1 MKTEGASG
9 RTRKMN
15 IRDYTVYIAFV
26 AFFLIFTITLR
37 NVGNGFANPNNLMNI
52 LRQTCLS
59 AVMSVGM
66 CCVIGAGQID
76 LSIGYVVGLS
86 SVLTAMALNSW
97 GIVPAILVGLAVG
110 FVAGAVNGFLIAY
123 LKLPAFLATLG
134 TQMIWQ
140 GASRTISH
148 LKAISIV
155 NETFINIFGG
165 GNIGMVPVLFV
176 WMLVICVIGWIVLNK
191 TSFGRKVLAVGGNA
205 RSAKYSGINIERVQM
220 AVMIISGVLAALA
233 GILWTGRFG
242 GGRYSLGE
250 TSGTDVIAA
259 TVLGGASMA
268 GGKASIAGAVFG
280 SILIG
285 MLNNALVMYGLDTH
299 QQMMISGLVIILAVA
314 VTIMHEPL
322 K

>member
-1 MKTEGASG
+1 MKNNGSNKTA
-9 RTRKMN
+9 RKLN

-26 AFFLIFTITLR
+26 AFFLIFTVSLR
-37 NVGNGFANPNNLMNI
+37 NVGNGFANINNLMNI
-52 LRQTCLS
+52 LRQTCLA

-66 CCVIGAGQID
+66 CCVIGAGLID
-76 LSIGYVVGLS
+76 LSIGNVVGLS
-86 SVLTAMALNSW
+86 SVLTAMALNKF
-97 GIVPAILVGLAVG
+97 GIVPAIIVGLLVGLAVG
-110 FVAGAVNGFLIAY
+110 LVNGSLIAY
-123 LKLPAFLATLG
+123 LKLPAFIATLG

-148 LKAISIV
+148 LKAITII
-155 NETFINIFGG
+155 NQNFINIFGG
-165 GNIGMVPVLFV
+165 GNVGVVPVLFI
-176 WMLVICVIGWIVLNK
+176 WMLVICSLGWIMVNK

-220 AVMIISGVLAALA
+220 SVMIISGMLAALA
-233 GILWTGRFG
+233 GILWTGRFA

-268 GGKASIAGAVFG
+268 GGKASIMGAVFG
-280 SILIG
+280 SVLIG

-299 QQMMISGLVIILAVA
+299 QQMMVSGLVIILAVA
-314 VTIMHEPL
+314 VTVKRESL

>member
-1 MKTEGASG
+1 MKKDGAN
-9 RTRKMN
+9 TQKRKLN

-26 AFFLIFTITLR
+26 AFFLIFTVTLA
-37 NVGNGFANPNNLMNI
+37 NVGNGFANTSNLMNI

-66 CCVIGAGQID
+66 CCVIGAGLID
-76 LSIGYVVGLS
+76 LSIGNVVGLS
-86 SVLTAMALNSW
+86 SVLTAMTLNKC
-97 GIVPAILVGLAVG
+97 GIVPAVLVGLAVG
-110 FVAGAVNGFLIAY
+110 LVVGLANGFLIAY

-148 LKAISIV
+148 LKAISII
-155 NETFINIFGG
+155 NKPFINIFGG
-165 GNIGMVPVLFV
+165 GTIGVVPVLFV
-176 WMLVICVIGWIVLNK
+176 WMIVICTLGWIMLNK

-205 RSAKYSGINIERVQM
+205 RSAKYSGINIEHVQM

-233 GILWTGRFG
+233 GVLWTGRFA

-268 GGKASIAGAVFG
+268 GGKASIVGAVFG
-280 SILIG
+280 SVLIG

-299 QQMMISGLVIILAVA
+299 QQMMVSGVVIILAVA
-314 VTIMHEPL
+314 VTIKHEPL

>member
-1 MKTEGASG
+1 MLSRFFSRFLTQDIAMDLGTANTLLY
-9 RTRKMN
+9 TRKH
-15 IRDYTVYIAFV
+15 
-26 AFFLIFTITLR
+26 
-37 NVGNGFANPNNLMNI
+37 
-52 LRQTCLS
+52 
-59 AVMSVGM
+59 
-66 CCVIGAGQID
+66 
-76 LSIGYVVGLS
+76 
-86 SVLTAMALNSW
+86 
-97 GIVPAILVGLAVG
+97 GI
-110 FVAGAVNGFLIAY
+110 
-123 LKLPAFLATLG
+123 
-134 TQMIWQ
+134 
-140 GASRTISH
+140 
-148 LKAISIV
+148 
-155 NETFINIFGG
+155 FINEPS
-165 GNIGMVPVLFV
+165 VVAV
-176 WMLVICVIGWIVLNK
+176 DAV
-191 TSFGRKVLAVGGNA
+191 SRKVLAVGGNA

-314 VTIMHEPL
+314 VTIKHEPL

>member
-140 GASRTISH
+140 GASRTISTSRRSPSSMKRSSTS
-148 LKAISIV
+148 LAAAISAWSRCCSC
-155 NETFINIFGG
+155 G
-165 GNIGMVPVLFV
+165 
-176 WMLVICVIGWIVLNK
+176 CS
-191 TSFGRKVLAVGGNA
+191 SFA
-205 RSAKYSGINIERVQM
+205 S
-220 AVMIISGVLAALA
+220 LA
-233 GILWTGRFG
+233 G
-242 GGRYSLGE
+242 SC
-250 TSGTDVIAA
+250 
-259 TVLGGASMA
+259 
-268 GGKASIAGAVFG
+268 
-280 SILIG
+280 
-285 MLNNALVMYGLDTH
+285 
-299 QQMMISGLVIILAVA
+299 
-314 VTIMHEPL
+314 
-322 K
+322 

>member
-59 AVMSVGM
+59 AVMSVGR

-140 GASRTISH
+140 GASRT
-148 LKAISIV
+148 
-155 NETFINIFGG
+155 IFGG

-314 VTIMHEPL
+314 VTIKHEPL

>member
-1 MKTEGASG
+1 MK
-9 RTRKMN
+9 RNDRLKRKIN

-26 AFFLIFTITLR
+26 VLFLFFTITLR
-37 NVGNGFANPNNLMNI
+37 NVGNGFASTNNLMNI

-66 CCVIGAGQID
+66 CCVIGAGLID
-76 LSIGYVVGLS
+76 LSIGNVVGLS
-86 SVLTAMALNSW
+86 SVLTAMTLNKL
-97 GIVPAILVGLAVG
+97 GVVPAVAVGLAVG
-110 FVAGAVNGFLIAY
+110 LLVGLFNGVLIAY

-140 GASRTISH
+140 GMSRSISN

-155 NETFINIFGG
+155 NQGFINVFGG
-165 GNIGMVPVLFV
+165 GNIGNVPVLFV
-176 WMLVICVIGWIVLNK
+176 WMLAICILGWIMLNK
-191 TSFGRKVLAVGGNA
+191 TSFGRKILAVGGNA
-205 RSAKYSGINIERVQM
+205 RSAKYSGISIEKVQI
-220 AVMIISGVLAALA
+220 AVMVISGVLAALA
-233 GILWTGRFG
+233 GVLWTGRFS

-268 GGKASIAGAVFG
+268 GGKASILGAVFG
-280 SILIG
+280 SVLIG

-299 QQMMISGLVIILAVA
+299 QQMMVSGLVIILAVA
-314 VTIMHEPL
+314 VTIKHEPL

>member
-1 MKTEGASG
+1 M
-9 RTRKMN
+9 
-15 IRDYTVYIAFV
+15 
-26 AFFLIFTITLR
+26 
-37 NVGNGFANPNNLMNI
+37 
-52 LRQTCLS
+52 
-59 AVMSVGM
+59 
-66 CCVIGAGQID
+66 
-76 LSIGYVVGLS
+76 GLS

-285 MLNNALVMYGLDTH
+285 MLNNALVMYGLD
-299 QQMMISGLVIILAVA
+299 VIILAVA
-314 VTIMHEPL
+314 VTIKHEPL